1 MGLTLF
7 FSKGL
12 DTDIMLKPDVCTISS
27 MKHGQAYI
35 CWFCA
40 FTRKR
45 HSGALI
51 CIGSVKKRTLLILP
65 CILEQ
70 GKLCVK
76 LVAGTNTRG
85 RSYMIGNHMLLSL
98 AKLYKMLYIV
108 LYCTKACNIVSITSC
123 NTQGR

>member
-27 MKHGQAYI
+27 MKHGQALHLLVL
-35 CWFCA
+35 CLHEE
-40 FTRKR
+40 R
-45 HSGALI
+45 ALRGVDLYWI
-51 CIGSVKKRTLLILP
+51 SQEKNSHLSLHLGPVV
-65 CILEQ
+65 
-70 GKLCVK
+70 LCLK

-85 RSYMIGNHMLLSL
+85 RRYMIGNHTLLSF

-108 LYCTKACNIVSITSC
+108 LYCTKACNIVSVTSC
-123 NTQGR
+123 NTQGH